1 MRHAKPP
8 SLRYGAPWSCGQ
20 HSRTSWPR
28 RRPCGVGLA
37 AGKAGR
43 FTYLTPR
50 AHGTR
55 RARSRPCNAGSRR
68 SASWSAPLPRRY
80 VSLPLGHYLL
90 GVGVVAGFDIGVGAG
105 LDIGV
110 GAGVGAD
117 STGLG
122 EGEAP
127 GEPSALGEGDGLAF
141 AVLCFVRA

>member
-1 MRHAKPP
+1 
-8 SLRYGAPWSCGQ
+8 LRK
-20 HSRTSWPR
+20 R
-28 RRPCGVGLA
+28 
-37 AGKAGR
+37 
-43 FTYLTPR
+43 
-50 AHGTR
+50 
-55 RARSRPCNAGSRR
+55 NAGSRR
-68 SASWSAPLPRRY
+68 SASLAPVRRH

-90 GVGVVAGFDIGVGAG
+90 GVGVVAGFDIGVGAGFDIGVGAGLDIGVGAG

>member
-1 MRHAKPP
+1 MQRLMRK
-8 SLRYGAPWSCGQ
+8 R
-20 HSRTSWPR
+20 
-28 RRPCGVGLA
+28 
-37 AGKAGR
+37 
-43 FTYLTPR
+43 
-50 AHGTR
+50 
-55 RARSRPCNAGSRR
+55 NAGSRR
-68 SASWSAPLPRRY
+68 SASLAPVRRH

-90 GVGVVAGFDIGVGAG
+90 GVGVVAGFDIGVGAGFDIGVGAGLDIGVGAGLDIGVVAGLDIGVGAG